1 MEIVK
6 FIETREISDIAE
18 KAYCHNRTRILE
30 LLPKADIQHVGS
42 TSIPGSITKGDL
54 DIQVRVSSEDFEY
67 AVKVLSTLY
76 ELNEGSTRTDFFTAF
91 KDDSAVPQLGVQ
103 LTVANSELDIFWK
116 IREVLLANEQYR
128 GEYDELKKK
137 YNGREMD
144 NYRTAKDEF
153 FRRVMNS
160 ADFASL

>member
-6 FIETREISDIAE
+6 FIETGEILDIAE

-54 DIQVRVSSEDFEY
+54 DIQVRVSSEDFNY

-91 KDDSAVPQLGVQ
+91 KDDSAIPPLGVQ
-103 LTVANSELDIFWK
+103 LTVVKSELDIFWK
-116 IREVLLANEQYR
+116 FREVLLANEQYR
-128 GEYDELKKK
+128 GEYDELKKH

-144 NYRTAKDEF
+144 NYRRAKDEF
-153 FRRVMNS
+153 FRKLMDS
-160 ADFASL
+160 AEFASL